1 MNDRKKERKTIHGKR
16 KSNCLNNCC
25 DAFKSKQLQ
34 SVNLV
39 NTPLPWIFFLLLKQ
53 LHWRSSIFALRK
65 CLKSPARCFK
75 HYKTSI
81 NRSKNFPSAVGGKDV
96 NPASS
101 SSRALA
107 PWWALIKHDG
117 FSQPAWKVA
126 VGIGEVEEELRRH
139 RLRFHWLHTSDGAI
153 RFPRLPV
160 NI

>member
-1 MNDRKKERKTIHGKR
+1 MKERKKERNSSWKKKIQLPEQLWCFQKQTTSVSEPGKH
-16 KSNCLNNCC
+16 STAV
-25 DAFKSKQLQ
+25 DF
-34 SVNLV
+34 
-39 NTPLPWIFFLLLKQ
+39 FFLLLKQ

-75 HYKTSI
+75 HYKTTI
-81 NRSKNFPSAVGGKDV
+81 NHYKNFPSAVGGKDV

-107 PWWALIKHDG
+107 PWWSADKARWV
-117 FSQPAWKVA
+117 FSTCMESGCGNRGGGGGQ
-126 VGIGEVEEELRRH
+126 
-139 RLRFHWLHTSDGAI
+139 RLGFHWLHTSDGAI